1 MHDLPLLIFMHGFE
15 FQNYVC
21 NGCHDLAILCLN
33 ISDITII
40 TVKNVDYLCIIHN
53 SISEAISLLKG
64 TVLKND
70 TYI

>member
-15 FQNYVC
+15 FKNYVC
-21 NGCHDLAILCLN
+21 NGCHDLTTLCLN

-40 TVKNVDYLCIIHN
+40 TVKNVDYRCIIHN
-53 SISEAISLLKG
+53 SISEVISLLKG
-64 TVLKND
+64 TVLKNG